1 MSERENQTIETIKT
15 IKTQSSQSSQS
26 KTSPPPSSSIKEDF
40 EISTSSITTTSRSL
54 KRKLFNIDHEASR
67 DDPPVRRSPC
77 SFNNSCTNTPR
88 QSLSPPPQPPPQ
100 LQPPSQ
106 LSFGGASFAIPPSPS
121 DSTAP
126 NTPGGGQTDPIL
138 ISGDDYFQDPE
149 EFAVET
155 SSTLTARATA
165 TATQSTGATPLRHP
179 LATTQTD
186 HYSLADNHEDQDRE
200 MTTTT
205 PVPEGS
211 DAASSAAAA
220 AAAAKAKPSD
230 TNSNPTILASNPL
243 SKTPS
248 SRSQSPAKRLKSEE
262 LDNTLLGGPEPMDED
277 TNTTTEST
285 RDFSV
290 EMMDVSSSPPETAG
304 PADDESTTSST
315 PVTSTAQ
322 QSTAAT
328 STAASV
334 LNASPPPVEEQVD
347 MVVQAKT
354 APLTEGEIM
363 YIISGSWL
371 KRFMAQLPE
380 YMKELT
386 KAELEKELGP
396 IDNSDIV
403 DASQMEEGEK
413 KKSDST
419 QESVSSVSS
428 EPVAEDLATDNF
440 VPIKQLQLGEDFE
453 VLPAETWNNLVSWYG
468 LAEDT
473 PIIRRKVVNTAEER
487 GVTNLQVELH
497 PPMFTVYRLRDP
509 SAITKESLQKDKE
522 TKPKK
527 MVAEKSEG
535 FQKFLKKLKNIAGIE
550 TSQKVRLWV
559 LKTDPTL
566 DESDKPAKKA
576 GKGVSGSFKQMVLDL
591 QIFTP
596 ADKELIPIDDHTANP
611 KYNGSM
617 KLGTAGLATGGPIV
631 IEEQSNGTWITEM
644 ATKVA
649 TKFSE
654 QVTVAKQGIASASTP
669 KKKLPAASPK
679 SGSSSPV
686 RFAAKPTPTP
696 PTSSI
701 LSRGRPQRPS
711 RPLGTCGLNNLG
723 NTCYMNSALQ
733 CLRSVEELS
742 KYFLSKEYVGELNP
756 QNPLA
761 HHGKV
766 ARAYAQLLE
775 MMFAPESP
783 SSVAP
788 REFKG
793 TIGRFGPAFSGYQ
806 QQDTQEFLAF
816 LLDGM
821 HEDLNRI
828 KQKPYVEKP
837 DSTDEMVGDPEKIKK
852 LAEDHWAIYKGRNDS
867 AVADLFS
874 GLYKSTLVCPDC
886 GKVSITFDP
895 FMDLTLPLPIE
906 SLWSK
911 DLVWVPKARNGE
923 YSTPVHVPVELRK
936 TASIRELKEYMAQK
950 FGANAKCLMVSEV
963 YKQKHYKNF
972 EDSSLVSEI
981 QANDAICVYE
991 LEEAPTNWPP
1001 LKKKSS
1007 MLYPYANEHV
1017 EDPKASETLM
1027 VAVSLRCRERRS
1039 PSDVIFGT
1047 PFFISVNR
1055 EEQYNYDAIMKKIV
1069 ARLQLLTTQN
1079 LDSVL
1084 SGLDNSAD
1092 AEESDA
1098 EGIAGPE
1105 DLADAPGSTTED
1117 QEGEKDGFVDV
1128 TMGDATSTA
1137 TSTTAGSDNMQAS
1150 SPIEQQRLPFPL
1162 FNIKISK
1169 LKDDIRIPSGWADG
1183 NAEEVN
1189 ILTRLQSDRQISA
1202 SPEPEPP
1209 ALSLPAG
1216 PSPLFSS
1223 INSGRRSRQS
1233 NVSDENNDDE
1243 LYDDAVEAVEPE
1255 MRDISSDEE
1264 DNTTAYS
1271 SVDPLASFEPP
1282 TVDGFYGP
1290 GTGNLNTPSND
1301 YNSPSRSPEPVE
1313 SGPLIKINEAIHLDF
1328 TGEGY
1333 DALFKSPSG
1342 TFTVKNW
1349 PVLEDPEIAR
1359 RKVRRLEKERNGIKL
1374 EDCLDEFAK
1383 EEVLSAEDPW
1393 YCPRCKEH
1401 RRASKKFE
1409 LWKVPE
1415 ILVMHMKRFSNS
1427 RSFREKI
1434 EAQVYCPIEGLDL
1447 SDRVGAT
1454 DGKSMIYDL
1463 IAVDNHYG
1471 GLGGG
1476 HYTAYV
1482 KNWCDGKWYYCD
1494 DSSVRESNAS
1504 AVVTPAA
1511 YLLFYRRR
1519 SDKPLGGPNF
1529 ERTNALYD
1537 QQTAAE
1543 TESTTSSPSGSRE
1556 GTPSP
1561 CSGGVGITTGN
1572 QFPNSGPSTGF
1583 AASNPVGSITLWG
1596 NSMTPEKSGDAAGQQ
1611 QDCDTDG
1618 DLEGAE
1624 GGVSLKD
1631 EGLGEDC
1638 DTDALFTVQPL
1649 EEAEENDRVDEIRL
1663 N

>member
-1 MSERENQTIETIKT
+1 
-15 IKTQSSQSSQS
+15 
-26 KTSPPPSSSIKEDF
+26 
-40 EISTSSITTTSRSL
+40 
-54 KRKLFNIDHEASR
+54 
-67 DDPPVRRSPC
+67 
-77 SFNNSCTNTPR
+77 
-88 QSLSPPPQPPPQ
+88 
-100 LQPPSQ
+100 
-106 LSFGGASFAIPPSPS
+106 
-121 DSTAP
+121 
-126 NTPGGGQTDPIL
+126 
-138 ISGDDYFQDPE
+138 
-149 EFAVET
+149 
-155 SSTLTARATA
+155 
-165 TATQSTGATPLRHP
+165 
-179 LATTQTD
+179 
-186 HYSLADNHEDQDRE
+186 
-200 MTTTT
+200 
-205 PVPEGS
+205 
-211 DAASSAAAA
+211 
-220 AAAAKAKPSD
+220 
-230 TNSNPTILASNPL
+230 
-243 SKTPS
+243 
-248 SRSQSPAKRLKSEE
+248 
-262 LDNTLLGGPEPMDED
+262 MDED
-277 TNTTTEST
+277 TNITTESA
-285 RDFSV
+285 RDISV

-315 PVTSTAQ
+315 PVTSTAR

-347 MVVQAKT
+347 MVIQTKT
-354 APLTEGEIM
+354 TPLTEGEIM

-380 YMKELT
+380 YMKGLT

-403 DASQMEEGEK
+403 DTLQMEEEEK
-413 KKSDST
+413 RKSNSSMLTPEKDQDSMTDGPIT
-419 QESVSSVSS
+419 QESISSVSS
-428 EPVAEDLATDNF
+428 EPVAEDFVTENF

-453 VLPAETWNNLVSWYG
+453 VLPSEAWNNLVSWYG

-509 SAITKESLQKDKE
+509 TSITKESLQKDKE
-522 TKPKK
+522 MKPKK
-527 MVAEKSEG
+527 LVAEKSEG

-576 GKGVSGSFKQMVLDL
+576 GKGISGSFKQMVLDL

-596 ADKELIPIDDHTANP
+596 ADKELIQIDDHTANP

-617 KLGTAGLATGGPIV
+617 KLGIAGLATGGPIV
-631 IEEQSNGTWITEM
+631 IEEQSSNGTWITEM

-649 TKFSE
+649 TKFNE

-669 KKKLPAASPK
+669 RKKLPTASPK

-686 RFAAKPTPTP
+686 RFASKPTPTP
-696 PTSSI
+696 TTSSI
-701 LSRGRPQRPS
+701 FSRGRPQRPS

-742 KYFLSKEYVGELNP
+742 KYFLSKEYIEELNP

-775 MMFAPESP
+775 MMFAPDSP

-793 TIGRFGPAFSGYQ
+793 TIGKFGPAFSGYQ

-911 DLVWVPKARNGE
+911 DLVWVPKARNRE
-923 YSTPVHVPVELRK
+923 YSTPVRVPVELRK
-936 TASIRELKEYMAQK
+936 TASIRELKEYMAKK

-981 QANDAICVYE
+981 QASDEIFVYE
-991 LEEAPTNWPP
+991 LEEAPTSWPP

-1027 VAVSLRCRERRS
+1027 VAVNLRCRERR
-1039 PSDVIFGT
+1039 PADNIFGT

-1055 EEQYNYDAIMKKIV
+1055 EEQYNYDAIMKKLM

-1079 LDSVL
+1079 LDSV
-1084 SGLDNSAD
+1084 STGLVNSAD

-1105 DLADAPGSTTED
+1105 ELVDAPESKA
-1117 QEGEKDGFVDV
+1117 EGQDVEKDGFVDV

-1137 TSTTAGSDNMQAS
+1137 TSTTAGSDNAEAS
-1150 SPIEQQRLPFPL
+1150 SPAEQQRLPFPL
-1162 FNIKISK
+1162 FNVKISK
-1169 LKDDIRIPSGWADG
+1169 LKDDSRIPSGWGEGSLD
-1183 NAEEVN
+1183 EVN
-1189 ILTRLQSDRQISA
+1189 ILTRLQPNRQVSA

-1209 ALSLPAG
+1209 TLSLPAG

-1233 NVSDENNDDE
+1233 NASYENNDDE
-1243 LYDDAVEAVEPE
+1243 LYDDALEAVEPD

-1264 DNTTAYS
+1264 DNTAYS

-1301 YNSPSRSPEPVE
+1301 YNSPPRSPEPTE
-1313 SGPLIKINEAIHLDF
+1313 SGPLIKINEVIHLEF

-1333 DALFKSPSG
+1333 DALFKSLSG
-1342 TFTVKNW
+1342 SFTVSTW

-1447 SDRVGAT
+1447 SDRVGVT

-1494 DSSVRESNAS
+1494 DGSVRESNAS

-1519 SDKPLGGPNF
+1519 SDKPLGGPAF
-1529 ERTNALYD
+1529 EHTNALYD

-1543 TESTTSSPSGSRE
+1543 SESATSSSSGSRA

-1561 CSGGVGITTGN
+1561 SSGGVGITGHQLPSSST
-1572 QFPNSGPSTGF
+1572 STGF
-1583 AASNPVGSITLWG
+1583 ASSNPVGSITLWG
-1596 NSMTPEKSGDAAGQQ
+1596 NSMTPEKADAPITP
-1611 QDCDTDG
+1611 DCDTDG
-1618 DLEGAE
+1618 DMEGIE
-1624 GGVSLKD
+1624 GGVSLRD
-1631 EGLGEDC
+1631 EGLGDDC
-1638 DTDALFTVQPL
+1638 DTDALFTVQPAD
-1649 EEAEENDRVDEIRL
+1649 EPEENDRVDEIRL